1 MLNIHDSMHMR
12 PLLNRLIEGEPS
24 WKETLLNSDWHVKFV
39 HPGIEDPQRIEYLM
53 QKGKVINKYPNCWDL
68 TRKDVQSDMM
78 KFISTQSEDDYDL
91 MPATFTLP
99 GKFEAQRLEE
109 YMSANKGAF
118 YIAKPQNGGQG
129 DGMHIFKDWK
139 DVSGSVSKG
148 SECVVQRYID
158 KPLTLEGVK
167 FDLRVYVV
175 VIGVGEQMRGY
186 ICDEGL
192 ARFCTVRTS
201 FITLSLD
208 KL

>member
-1 MLNIHDSMHMR
+1 
-12 PLLNRLIEGEPS
+12 
-24 WKETLLNSDWHVKFV
+24 
-39 HPGIEDPQRIEYLM
+39 
-53 QKGKVINKYPNCWDL
+53 
-68 TRKDVQSDMM
+68 
-78 KFISTQSEDDYDL
+78 

-192 ARFCTVRTS
+192 ARFCTTNYEKPSPENFKKIYMHLTNYSINRLSDDYISTPQDEDILKETNGHKRT
-201 FITLSLD
+201 LQSLQ
-208 KL
+208 